1 MQDEMFLLL
10 RRLVERSARWLV
22 RHAQPL
28 AMGPTVARFQ
38 PGVQTVMHSLT
49 DLLVG
54 RVADAV
60 AATAARFAEAGVPL
74 ELARQVAASDAA
86 LAALPAVALGE
97 EHELDPREVVSIQVL
112 LDDRLGLDQLRD
124 RIAALPRA
132 DRWQTEA
139 RAALR
144 DDFYDSQYALTEAV
158 ITATDPAGAPEARVD
173 EWLGARDALVD
184 RYLGLVHDVERSD
197 ATDLAALAVLR
208 RGLRDLAAI

>member
-1 MQDEMFLLL
+1 MFLLL

-22 RHAQPL
+22 RQVEPL
-28 AMGPTVARFQ
+28 ALGPTVARFQ
-38 PGVQTVMHSLT
+38 PGVEAVTRSMN

-74 ELARQVAASDAA
+74 DLARRVAASDAA
-86 LAALPAVALGE
+86 LAALPAVALAE
-97 EHELDPREVVSIQVL
+97 AHDLDPREVVRLQVL

-144 DDFYDSQYALTEAV
+144 DDFYESQYALTETV
-158 ITATDPAGAPEARVD
+158 ITTTDPAAAPDARVD
-173 EWLGARDALVD
+173 EWLAAHDAAVGRYRD
-184 RYLGLVHDVERSD
+184 LVHDVERSD
-197 ATDLAALAVLR
+197 AADLAALAVLR
-208 RGLRDLAAI
+208 RALRDLAAI